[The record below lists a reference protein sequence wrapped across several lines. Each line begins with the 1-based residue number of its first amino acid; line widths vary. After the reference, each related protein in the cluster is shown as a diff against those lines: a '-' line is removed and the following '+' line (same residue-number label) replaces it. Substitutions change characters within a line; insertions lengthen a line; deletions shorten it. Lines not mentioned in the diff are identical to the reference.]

1 MKTLTLGVI
10 FALAMITTGVSTAL
24 AMSSEPSE
32 SSLDASYDIRNFGI
46 NDSGN
51 PFVTVYGN
59 AGETTPTSAGVAHAY
74 LLATDAGMIA
84 VTSHTGIADASLVND
99 GQWHANKVVL
109 EDNCIASITED
120 DGIANVSNND
130 VSVSGSGASIV
141 VLALTLELTADGDV
155 CVTDVFDS
163 AN

>member
-32 SSLDASYDIRNFGI
+32 ALDASYDIRNFGI
-46 NDSGN
+46 DNSGN

-59 AGETTPTSAGVAHAY
+59 AGETIPTTAGVVHAY
-74 LLATDAGMIA
+74 VLATDAGMIA
-84 VTSHTGIADASLVND
+84 VTSHTGIADSSIIND

-120 DGIANVSNND
+120 DGVANVSNNE
-130 VSVSGSGASIV
+130 VSISGSGASIV
-141 VLALTLELTADGDV
+141 VLALTLELTADGNV